1 MSSKTKSAFEK
12 IANEGIS
19 LGRSESR
26 GVFDEIMSGNV
37 DPSLLGAFLSAMKM
51 KGESV
56 DEIVGAAQAMR
67 ARAAF
72 INAGGL
78 SPLDTCGTGGGNRGT
93 FNISTTCAFIASG
106 AGVCVAKHGNRAV
119 ASKCGSG
126 DVLAE
131 LGFNLDVH
139 PAVMEHCLQEN
150 GIAFLFAQKM
160 HPAMKHAAAVR
171 RALGVRTIFNI
182 LGPLVN
188 PAGATAQVIGVFEP
202 SLTEMMAE
210 CLRELGVRRA
220 YVVHGDD
227 DMDEISIYAPTRV
240 SELREGRIK
249 TYEFEA
255 SRYVDC
261 SFPESDI
268 DGGDARVN
276 AEILR
281 GVLENRIGGGARE
294 ICVINSAAAIVA
306 AGLAESFEV
315 GVKMARESIDSG
327 AALSKLEK
335 LLEFSNQGL

>member
-78 SPLDTCGTGGGNRGT
+78 SPLDTCGTGGGSRGT

-119 ASKCGSG
+119 ASKCGSW

-188 PAGATAQVIGVFEP
+188 PAGATAQVIGVF
-202 SLTEMMAE
+202 
-210 CLRELGVRRA
+210 
-220 YVVHGDD
+220 
-227 DMDEISIYAPTRV
+227 
-240 SELREGRIK
+240 
-249 TYEFEA
+249 
-255 SRYVDC
+255 
-261 SFPESDI
+261 
-268 DGGDARVN
+268 
-276 AEILR
+276 
-281 GVLENRIGGGARE
+281 
-294 ICVINSAAAIVA
+294 
-306 AGLAESFEV
+306 
-315 GVKMARESIDSG
+315 
-327 AALSKLEK
+327 
-335 LLEFSNQGL
+335 